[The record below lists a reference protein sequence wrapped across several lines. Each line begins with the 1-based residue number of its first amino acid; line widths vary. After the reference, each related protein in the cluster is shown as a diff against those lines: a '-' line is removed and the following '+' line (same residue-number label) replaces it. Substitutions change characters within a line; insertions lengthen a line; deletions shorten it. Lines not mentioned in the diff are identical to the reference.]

1 MGPKNSKELS
11 QSQRGSVRLPTD
23 TDHDGRSTM
32 LDAQTFI
39 RHSENSRSMA
49 DRPRSTEGSMRITEP
64 NSHKNTPKIDRNGV
78 RLREAPSFS
87 YKDNSGENPKG
98 STSKR
103 GQ

>member
-49 DRPRSTEGSMRITEP
+49 DRPRSTEGSMRITDP
-64 NSHKNTPKIDRNGV
+64 NTPKIDRNGV

-87 YKDNSGENPKG
+87 YRDNSGENPKG
-98 STSKR
+98 CSGKR

>member
-11 QSQRGSVRLPTD
+11 QSQRGSVRLPTE

-39 RHSENSRSMA
+39 RRSENSRSMA
-49 DRPRSTEGSMRITEP
+49 DRPRSTEGSMRTVDP
-64 NSHKNTPKIDRNGV
+64 NTPKPDRNGV

-87 YKDNSGENPKG
+87 YRDKEGGTPKTG
-98 STSKR
+98 KGTSNKH
-103 GQ
+103 

>member
-11 QSQRGSVRLPTD
+11 QSQRGSVRLPTE

-39 RHSENSRSMA
+39 RRSEKSENSRSMA
-49 DRPRSTEGSMRITEP
+49 DRPRSTEGSMKAVDP
-64 NSHKNTPKIDRNGV
+64 NTPKIDRDGV

-87 YKDNSGENPKG
+87 YRDNSGENPKG
-98 STSKR
+98 CSGKK
-103 GQ
+103 GH